1 MTSTEVIETIKL
13 AVEIG
18 LVDPTEPMFSDKY
31 TNVWSEM
38 IGPNWQ
44 DDVKL
49 AIYEVAAKQV
59 EFIDTFGTY
68 NLN

>member
-18 LVDPTEPMFSDKY
+18 LVDPTKPMFNSEYD
-31 TNVWSEM
+31 NVWSEM
-38 IGPNWQ
+38 IGPDWQ
-44 DDVKL
+44 DKVKI
-49 AIYEVAAKQV
+49 AIYEIAAKQV

>member
-18 LVDPTEPMFSDKY
+18 LVDPTKPMFNSEYD
-31 TNVWSEM
+31 NVWSEM
-38 IGPNWQ
+38 IGPDWQ
-44 DDVKL
+44 DKVKI

-59 EFIDTFGTY
+59 EFIDTFGSIH
-68 NLN
+68 LN

>member
-18 LVDPTEPMFSDKY
+18 LVDPKVPMFSSEYD
-31 TNVWSEM
+31 NVWSEM
-38 IGPNWQ
+38 IGPDWQ
-44 DDVKL
+44 DKVKI

>member
-1 MTSTEVIETIKL
+1 MQPTQVIETIKL

-18 LVDPTEPMFSDKY
+18 LVDPTKPMFGDEY
-31 TNVWSEM
+31 DNVWSEM
-38 IGPNWQ
+38 IGPTWR
-44 DDVKL
+44 DDIKL
-49 AIYEVAAKQV
+49 AIYELAAKQV